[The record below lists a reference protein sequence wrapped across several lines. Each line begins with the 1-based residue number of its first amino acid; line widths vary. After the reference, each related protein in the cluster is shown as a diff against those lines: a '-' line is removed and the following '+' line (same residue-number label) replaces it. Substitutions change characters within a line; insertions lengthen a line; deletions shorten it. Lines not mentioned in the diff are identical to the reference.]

1 MATIGAELLVKKYGS
16 PLAVAEALLKGEVGS
31 HEQKFVNE
39 VVSPI
44 ILQAAAI
51 RLGLVGQSDR

>member
-1 MATIGAELLVKKYGS
+1 MGSVGAELLMQKYGS
-16 PLAVAEALLKGEVGS
+16 QLAVAEALLKGDLES
-31 HEQKFVNE
+31 FEQKCVHE

-51 RLGLVGQSDR
+51 RLGLVGQSDS